1 MDKKFSIATVIIAM
15 IAGVIIGIFAG
26 FGLYTTFVPQQQEQ
40 APVNTPVG
48 IPLMEQEFR
57 GEVPPAQNE
66 VVAQG
71 PQEGEPFPAEIRG
84 LQMYYGHPLSVI
96 EEGRVVSTPESEEYY
111 FGGKHNIGNKK
122 TSIAEIIEAG
132 KKEGKQYYLFAYSSA
147 TCPFC
152 GAIYPYY
159 RELNKRYGDILQI
172 VSIYDAAQSTD
183 DVKEKLSIMTEYN
196 TGKPLPQD
204 FDIIT
209 FLVTELETIQNM
221 AQALGLDRIPQLY
234 LVDNDGTLLFRSC
247 EEDMGKIFYAIN
259 ETESPI
265 AAEDRMVEILEN
277 SHN

>member
-48 IPLMEQEFR
+48 IPLIEQEFR

-132 KKEGKQYYLFAYSSA
+132 KKGGKQYYLFAYSSA